1 MSKKTLSVL
10 TPNYNHAK
18 YLPHAIEAVAAQSR
32 VPDEYIILD
41 DCSSDNSLQIITE
54 YQKKYPFL
62 KCVKHE
68 MNLGVIKG
76 MQRLLA
82 EASGDYLYFGA
93 ADDNVLPD
101 FFESSMEMAEKYP
114 GAGII
119 FGNIQLVDENE
130 NEIGVSGIPEWK
142 HPQFISPQRFL
153 NEYLERYP
161 VNHSLSGAT
170 ILKRV
175 CVEETGG
182 YRADLSSW
190 CDTFAVRAIALKYGA
205 CYIPR
210 PFMRWRVLPG
220 SVSNQSTKQI
230 RKFLKNINKAAE
242 LMRSKEFCDRFPV
255 DHVRSFEKRY
265 RRLILMNSLLA
276 NSGRFGLYLKKLYRI
291 LRNSF

>member
-54 YQKKYPFL
+54 YQEKYPFL

-68 MNLGVIKG
+68 NNLGVIKG
-76 MQRLLA
+76 MQRLLV

-101 FFESSMEMAEKYP
+101 FFENAMEMAEKYP
-114 GAGII
+114 DAGII

-130 NEIGVSGIPEWK
+130 NEIGVSGIPEWN
-142 HPQFISPQRFL
+142 HPQFISPERFL

-170 ILKRV
+170 ILKKV

-182 YRADLSSW
+182 YRAELSSW
-190 CDTFAVRAIALKYGA
+190 CDTFVVRAIALKYGA
-205 CYIPR
+205 CYIPK

-220 SVSNQSTKQI
+220 SVSNQSAKNM
-230 RKFLKNINKAAE
+230 RKFMKPIRIAAK
-242 LMRSKEFCDRFPV
+242 LMRTPQFRDRFPES
-255 DHVRSFEKRY
+255 HVRSFENRY
-265 RRLILMNSLLA
+265 RRFILLNSIMA
-276 NSGRFGLYLKKLYRI
+276 RFGLIGTFFKKIYKALKP
-291 LRNSF
+291 S